1 MIFKSGQSTDYQF
14 EIFKKFSS
22 HDAYPEAEKWLGQLR
37 SIDGVI
43 KAEITGDLRRGKSI
57 VGKIEIAAATQD
69 AETVITSI
77 LGMEGYSEVE
87 KQLRIH

>member
-43 KAEITGDLRRGKSI
+43 KAEITGELRRGKSI
-57 VGKIEIAAATQD
+57 VGK
-69 AETVITSI
+69 
-77 LGMEGYSEVE
+77 Y
-87 KQLRIH
+87 